1 MTNWATKALI
11 ECVNVCYSQ
20 KGYINSSY
28 TRELMCFLTN
38 YNIGFIRKDNKNPE
52 INIKRAIEEK
62 EQKENV
68 HELKKKSEY
77 TLKYMPKY
85 ADTIG
90 RQKYIHLS
98 EAAAAIAKFRL
109 GNSGLGNRT
118 NPNILRCFCCYL
130 GPNCELQ
137 LVF

>member
-1 MTNWATKALI
+1 MVYQERQQKSWNQHK
-11 ECVNVCYSQ
+11 
-20 KGYINSSY
+20 KGY
-28 TRELMCFLTN
+28 R
-38 YNIGFIRKDNKNPE
+38 RKRTKGKCTW
-52 INIKRAIEEK
+52 I
-62 EQKENV
+62 
-68 HELKKKSEY
+68 LKKSEY